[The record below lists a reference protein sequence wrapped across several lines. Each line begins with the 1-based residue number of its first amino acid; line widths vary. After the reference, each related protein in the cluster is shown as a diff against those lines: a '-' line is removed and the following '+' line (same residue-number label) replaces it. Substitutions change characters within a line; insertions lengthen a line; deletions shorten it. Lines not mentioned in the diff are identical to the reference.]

1 MSDKTALLLE
11 KEQTHGQGSTAQAPA
26 IANFSS
32 FSHFSYIPALDGL
45 RALSILLVMGFHQL
59 GPATGWLGQKLS
71 GWAGVDLFFIISGF
85 LISSILLKEQ
95 DREGT
100 FSLKN
105 FYARRWL
112 RICPAY
118 YLFLAFMFGFM
129 LWRGQHDYSAFAI
142 AGLYLTNLDMAFGWG
157 LLPPSSGLIHTWS
170 LSVEE
175 QFYLLW
181 PATMKITKEKAFKVC
196 IGVIAAVYAW
206 RIFQICMGVS
216 WMRISTGFDTKL
228 DSIMLGVLAAIL
240 WRKGAVQTA
249 LKKFFSNGVAQ
260 WCSALAVIVSLAFLG
275 HPALYERTEQLVF
288 WALKMPVTLIAMTGL
303 LLAILANP
311 NSAFGKFL
319 STKPMVYVGRL
330 SYSLYLWHI
339 IVNFPETHKIFQ
351 DICHNKK
358 YLVEICKYAV
368 CFAIAGASY
377 HFVEQPFLKLKSK
390 FS

>member
-1 MSDKTALLLE
+1 MTNSSVLE
-11 KEQTHGQGSTAQAPA
+11 TKQAPVAGNEPA
-26 IANFSS
+26 IKPAAGFT
-32 FSHFSYIPALDGL
+32 YIPALDGL

-85 LISSILLKEQ
+85 LISSILLKER
-95 DREGT
+95 DRDGT

-105 FYARRWL
+105 FYVRRWL

-142 AGLYLTNLDMAFGWG
+142 AGLYLTNIDMSAAWG
-157 LLPPSSGLIHTWS
+157 LLPPRSGLIHTWS

-181 PATMKITKEKAFKVC
+181 PAALLLVKDRALKVSLG
-196 IGVIAAVYAW
+196 IIAAVYCW
-206 RIFQICMGVS
+206 RLYLITAGVS
-216 WMRISTGFDTKL
+216 WMRISVGLDTKL
-228 DSIMLGVLAAIL
+228 DSLMLGVLAALL
-240 WRKGAVQTA
+240 WRMPRVQSA
-249 LKKFFSNGVAQ
+249 LKKFFANPIAQ
-260 WCSALAVIVSLAFLG
+260 WGSAGVVVTALAFLG
-275 HPALYERTEQLVF
+275 HPSLTEQAEQMMF
-288 WALKMPVTLIAMTGL
+288 WALKMPVTLVAMTGL

-311 NSAFGKFL
+311 TSAFGKFL
-319 STKPMVYVGRL
+319 STRPMVFVGRL

-339 IVNFPETHKIFQ
+339 IVNFPETNAIFESV
-351 DICHNKK
+351 CHHRK
-358 YLVEICKYAV
+358 YVVEFSKYAV
-368 CFAIAGASY
+368 CFAIACGSY
-377 HFVEQPFLKLKSK
+377 YLVEQPFLKLKSR